1 MTAEASQAGHSQ
13 GPASDGL
20 RPLRIALLTYKGNP
34 FCGGQGVYVRHLSRE
49 LARLGHRV
57 EVIGAQPYP
66 VLDVVEGED
75 REGPALTELPSLD
88 LYRQPDP
95 FRTPGR
101 GEYRDWIDALEVG
114 TMWTGG
120 FPEPLTFSLR
130 ARRHLRARRGD
141 FDVVHD
147 NQTLGYGLL
156 GDLGAP
162 LVTTVHHPIT
172 VDRRLELDAAESR
185 LRRYSVRR
193 WYAFT
198 RMQKRVARRLPS
210 VLTVSGS
217 SRQEIVADL
226 GVRRDRVHVV
236 HIGADTGL
244 FSPDPS
250 VPVVPG
256 RIVTTSSADVPL
268 KGLVFLV
275 EALAKVRAEQ
285 PDAHLVVVGKRPV
298 EGPVAQAMERYGLE
312 GAVEFVKGISDA
324 ELVDLVRSA
333 QVACVPSLYEG
344 FSLPAAEAM
353 ATGTPLVA
361 TTGGA
366 IPEVAGPDGET
377 CLAVPPGDPAAL
389 ASALTRLL
397 TDPDLRARL
406 GAAGRDRVLRHF
418 TWARAAEGTVAHYRE
433 AMARAGSA
441 PGRDTGTARPAATP
455 SHGPRPRGADA
466 APSGTD
472 DRPATR
478 VAGRSAPEGTGH
490 GAHEASGRAAS
501 AAGDRAGAGAG
512 AGAGAADRSV
522 SEAPGRPTA
531 QASGRAAHEVS
542 RRPAA
547 QAPGRSGAQAGGHGG
562 ADVTDRSVPDGHPTA
577 QASGRAARAGGRA
590 DAVDRSAVM
599 SSDRPAAVPP
609 TAGDGGPAV
618 SVGAADSSD
627 RSDRES
633 RATC

>member
-1 MTAEASQAGHSQ
+1 MTAEASQAGPSA

-57 EVIGAQPYP
+57 EVIGAQPYA
-66 VLDVVEGED
+66 VLDEGYD
-75 REGPALTELPSLD
+75 GLSLTELPSLD

-101 GEYRDWIDALEVG
+101 GEYRDWVDALEVG
-114 TMWTGG
+114 TMWIGG

-156 GDLGAP
+156 GDVGAP
-162 LVTTVHHPIT
+162 LVTTIHHPIT
-172 VDRRLELDAAESR
+172 VDRRLELDAAENWK
-185 LRRYSVRR
+185 RRFSVRR

-210 VLTVSGS
+210 VLTVSGT
-217 SRQEIVADL
+217 SREEIIEDL
-226 GVRRDRVHVV
+226 GVRQDRIHVV

-244 FSPDPS
+244 FAPDPS
-250 VPVVPG
+250 VAVVSG

-285 PDAHLVVVGKRPV
+285 PDAHLVVVGKRPA

-366 IPEVAGPDGET
+366 IPEVAGRDGET

-389 ASALTRLL
+389 AAALTRLL
-397 TDPDLRARL
+397 RDPELRARL
-406 GAAGRDRVLRHF
+406 GAAGRERVLRNF
-418 TWARAAEGTVAHYRE
+418 TWARAAEGTVARYRE
-433 AMARAGSA
+433 AMARAG
-441 PGRDTGTARPAATP
+441 RDTGAAGPAALRPAAA
-455 SHGPRPRGADA
+455 GPDVLPGTLADTGAVRA
-466 APSGTD
+466 TLAGAL
-472 DRPATR
+472 PAT
-478 VAGRSAPEGTGH
+478 
-490 GAHEASGRAAS
+490 
-501 AAGDRAGAGAG
+501 AAGTS
-512 AGAGAADRSV
+512 DRS
-522 SEAPGRPTA
+522 
-531 QASGRAAHEVS
+531 
-542 RRPAA
+542 
-547 QAPGRSGAQAGGHGG
+547 
-562 ADVTDRSVPDGHPTA
+562 DRSDT
-577 QASGRAARAGGRA
+577 
-590 DAVDRSAVM
+590 
-599 SSDRPAAVPP
+599 
-609 TAGDGGPAV
+609 
-618 SVGAADSSD
+618 SD

>member
-1 MTAEASQAGHSQ
+1 MTAEAMEAGP
-13 GPASDGL
+13 GAGAATNGDG
-20 RPLRIALLTYKGNP
+20 PLRIALLTYKGNP

-57 EVIGAQPYP
+57 EVIGSQPYP
-66 VLDVVEGED
+66 VLDENLPELG
-75 REGPALTELPSLD
+75 RNLTLTELPSLD

-95 FRTPGR
+95 FRTPR
-101 GEYRDWIDALEVG
+101 REEFRDWIDAVEVG

-156 GDLGAP
+156 GDVGAP
-162 LVTTVHHPIT
+162 LVTTIHHPIT
-172 VDRRLELDAAESR
+172 VDRQLELDAAEG
-185 LRRYSVRR
+185 RRRRASVRR

-217 SRQEIVADL
+217 SQQEIVDHL
-226 GVRRDRVHVV
+226 GVARDRVHVV
-236 HIGADTGL
+236 HIGADTDL

-250 VPVVPG
+250 VPQVPG

-268 KGLVFLV
+268 KGLIHLV
-275 EALAKVRAEQ
+275 EALAKVRTEH
-285 PDAHLVVVGKRPV
+285 PGAHLVVVGKRA
-298 EGPVAQAMERYGLE
+298 EDGPVAQAIERYGLE
-312 GAVEFVKGISDA
+312 RAVEFVKGISDA

-333 QVACVPSLYEG
+333 EVACVPSLYEG

-377 CLAVPPGDPAAL
+377 CLAVPPGDSGALAAAL
-389 ASALTRLL
+389 SRVLGDPELGLRLGSAG
-397 TDPDLRARL
+397 RARVL
-406 GAAGRDRVLRHF
+406 DRF

-433 AMARAGSA
+433 AMALSHARLRSRGGTPVAPTATA
-441 PGRDTGTARPAATP
+441 PGAALSGAPAQGAVAPKVTAPAA
-455 SHGPRPRGADA
+455 A
-466 APSGTD
+466 A
-472 DRPATR
+472 A
-478 VAGRSAPEGTGH
+478 V
-490 GAHEASGRAAS
+490 
-501 AAGDRAGAGAG
+501 
-512 AGAGAADRSV
+512 
-522 SEAPGRPTA
+522 
-531 QASGRAAHEVS
+531 
-542 RRPAA
+542 PAA
-547 QAPGRSGAQAGGHGG
+547 QA
-562 ADVTDRSVPDGHPTA
+562 
-577 QASGRAARAGGRA
+577 
-590 DAVDRSAVM
+590 SAVAP
-599 SSDRPAAVPP
+599 DDPAPAAVATVGVGAVSAP
-609 TAGDGGPAV
+609 GPAGTPGPV
-618 SVGAADSSD
+618 DFGPATGVTPT
-627 RSDRES
+627 SDRES